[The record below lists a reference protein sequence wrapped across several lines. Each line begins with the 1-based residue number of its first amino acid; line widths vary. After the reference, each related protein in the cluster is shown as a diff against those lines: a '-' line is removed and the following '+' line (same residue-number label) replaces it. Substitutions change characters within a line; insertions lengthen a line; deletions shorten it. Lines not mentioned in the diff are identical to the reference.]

1 MKGGWKIFWIVCG
14 IAFISGLILYGAGRM
29 MGATWD
35 DVDDDLVIHAFNGG
49 TFSSDSDYDY
59 GESADV
65 PDSVEE
71 YPGVTEIDVDV
82 TGISLQLLPSEDGAF
97 RVETKD
103 MDSRLEYRCRQ
114 NGKKL
119 EIETTDS
126 LRVINRIKNNAATVW
141 VYLPEGQL
149 EKIDISNQAGEVY
162 AESVNAE
169 KFLLDVGAGEAK
181 LTGFNVQKA
190 DFSCGVGEITGT
202 GMVLDK
208 ADLSC
213 GVGEI
218 DLTLEGKRTDY
229 SCEVS
234 CGIGDVNVGGR
245 HFSGIGMDQ
254 SDGEHDGEHDGDRKL
269 CIDCGVGSVS
279 VEFAEE

>member
-1 MKGGWKIFWIVCG
+1 MKGGWKVFWIVCG

-35 DVDDDLVIHAFNGG
+35 DVDDDLVIHAFNIG
-49 TFSSDSDYDY
+49 SLDLDSDYDY
-59 GESADV
+59 GEGAEV
-65 PDSVEE
+65 PDSAEN

-82 TGISLQLLPSEDGAF
+82 TGITLQLLPSEDGML

-103 MDSRLEYRCRQ
+103 MDSRLEYQCRQ
-114 NGKKL
+114 NGKTL

-126 LRVINRIKNNAATVW
+126 LRIINRIKDNAATVW
-141 VYLPEGQL
+141 VYLPEEQL
-149 EKIDISNQAGEVY
+149 EKVDISNQAGEVY
-162 AESVNAE
+162 AESINAE
-169 KFLLDVGAGEAK
+169 KFTLDVGAGEAE
-181 LTGFNVQKA
+181 LIGFNVQKA

-202 GMVLDK
+202 GTILDK

-213 GVGEI
+213 GVGDI
-218 DLTLEGKRTDY
+218 DLTLTGKETDY
-229 SCEVS
+229 GYEVS

-245 HFSGIGMDQ
+245 YFSGIGLDQ
-254 SDGEHDGEHDGDRKL
+254 DDGEYNGGHGGERKL

-279 VEFAEE
+279 VNFEE